1 MKLSIAA
8 AIALLTMSTTVN
20 GKDLC
25 FASTTV
31 DLVVKFF
38 LTFYIKIP
46 QLDYTPINRKR

>member
-1 MKLSIAA
+1 MKLSAA

-25 FASTTV
+25 FASV

-46 QLDYTPINRKR
+46 QRDYTPMNRNRIR

>member
-25 FASTTV
+25 FASV
-31 DLVVKFF
+31 LH
-38 LTFYIKIP
+38 LNNCRLGRQILSYI
-46 QLDYTPINRKR
+46 LH